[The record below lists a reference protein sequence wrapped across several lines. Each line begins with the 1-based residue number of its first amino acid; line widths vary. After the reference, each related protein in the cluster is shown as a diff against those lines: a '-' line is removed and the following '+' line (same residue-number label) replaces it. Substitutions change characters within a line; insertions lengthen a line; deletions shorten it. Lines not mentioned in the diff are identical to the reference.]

1 MDVYEAVTTRRSI
14 REFKV
19 TPVSYTILEKC
30 VDAARLAPTAV
41 NCQLCEYIVVD
52 NEKLLPMVLD
62 TVTSLSGIPKPEE
75 GWSSGRRPR
84 AYIVV
89 LINTELEVE
98 IGAGRTNTL
107 YDVGL
112 AMENMVLVALE
123 EGVGSCVMTGID
135 RIKIRQLLNIAN
147 KYEIAMLLSLGYADE
162 SPVIEMAGESVKRW
176 VDRDGVRH
184 IPKRKLVDIIHRNR
198 FSA

>member
-1 MDVYEAVTTRRSI
+1 M
-14 REFKV
+14 
-19 TPVSYTILEKC
+19 
-30 VDAARLAPTAV
+30 
-41 NCQLCEYIVVD
+41 
-52 NEKLLPMVLD
+52 
-62 TVTSLSGIPKPEE
+62 
-75 GWSSGRRPR
+75 
-84 AYIVV
+84 V

-135 RIKIRQLLNIAN
+135 KNKIRQLLNIAN